1 MRMIKSLA
9 VVTSDAST
17 KGSEL
22 TLAKVRIASVS
33 FLATIFSC
41 LVPTG
46 PAFAVTFTG
55 GDCAL
60 VQQANAMRVNFCK
73 NLTGKTVDDIHV
85 TFSHP
90 GLPNVLVDY
99 GQNLLTRRFG
109 PAVPPGGTWEGIG
122 GSSAQEF
129 NVPVWSATE
138 VLGVNFQMRRVTA
151 TGYWTFSGEKVEPIP
166 EPGTWAMMLVG
177 FGAVGFVLRR
187 RRQTELTF
195 RRAA

>member
-1 MRMIKSLA
+1 MNIKSLA
-9 VVTSDAST
+9 VVTSNAST

-41 LVPTG
+41 LVPTS
-46 PAFAVTFTG
+46 PAFAVTFLG

-60 VQQANAMRVNFCK
+60 VQQANAIRVNFCK

-90 GLPNVLVDY
+90 GLPNVDVDY
-99 GQNLLTRRFG
+99 GQNLLFNKFG
-109 PAVPPGGTWEGIG
+109 PAVPPGGTWQGIG

-129 NVPVWSATE
+129 NIPVWSATE
-138 VLGVNFQMRRVTA
+138 VLGVNFQIRRVTA
-151 TGYWTFSGEKVEPIP
+151 SGYWTFNGKKVEPLP
-166 EPGTWAMMLVG
+166 EPGTWAMMLLG
-177 FGAVGFVLRR
+177 FGAIGFAMRRSRR
-187 RRQTELTF
+187 RPLAQL
-195 RRAA
+195 A